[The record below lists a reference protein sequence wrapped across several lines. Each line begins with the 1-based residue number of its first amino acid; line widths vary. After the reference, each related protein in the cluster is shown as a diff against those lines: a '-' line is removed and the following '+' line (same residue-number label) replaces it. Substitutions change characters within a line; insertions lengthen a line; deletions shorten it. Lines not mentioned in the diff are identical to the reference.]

1 MCVSPESDSAED
13 WLFRAFDIR
22 SENWELRLHS
32 SISLSFV
39 SLTSWLGPIH
49 FGGVRTVSLLLI
61 KTHLTVH
68 TGLSYFDLIFYL
80 LFEHLKNTILTI
92 FHIILLIIF
101 LHSNL
106 HSNLCNAII
115 ILLIRI
121 RSLYTL
127 VYYTLTLYMLYLPYY
142 NSLHFTY
149 RNKPNIYIYTTC
161 FFRSVSSYE
170 HICDKN
176 KNYLWFFL

>member
-1 MCVSPESDSAED
+1 MYSVGVYRPNLTWQKTASFVLSTFECNSDSTFIHSSLFHSFLLHTD
-13 WLFRAFDIR
+13 WWPVHLGEFSKLHYFCLRHTSLFTLDSLFRANF
-22 SENWELRLHS
+22 
-32 SISLSFV
+32 
-39 SLTSWLGPIH
+39 
-49 FGGVRTVSLLLI
+49 LLI
-61 KTHLTVH
+61 
-68 TGLSYFDLIFYL
+68 Y
-80 LFEHLKNTILTI
+80 EHLKNTILTI

-127 VYYTLTLYMLYLPYY
+127 VYYKLTLYMLYWHFY

-149 RNKPNIYIYTTC
+149 RNKPTIYIYHVC
-161 FFRSVSSYE
+161 FPVCFLIRT
-170 HICDKN
+170 
-176 KNYLWFFL
+176 YL